1 MGGQTTRLA
10 GGAARGRQ
18 DLVVGLVCAGEE
30 ETLGQEEAHAEVQ
43 VEVGVVVTD
52 GAAQQEGGDGH
63 GEAQQGDDQ
72 AHVAEDVQGG
82 LHLSAERD
90 ATQGPMP
97 PQAGRGT
104 ALTPGL
110 GTSLAQ
116 SKRHAVCHHSWASFD
131 TAPISTPICYQGKLS
146 ANYICSFGAKVPDV
160 LQVLQAEVCVKVWK
174 GSMEA
179 DTRSEPRL
187 DSAFQLSRRSFR
199 ECGVA

>member
-1 MGGQTTRLA
+1 M
-10 GGAARGRQ
+10 RGRG

-72 AHVAEDVQGG
+72 AHMAEDVQGG

-174 GSMEA
+174 GSMEV

>member
-1 MGGQTTRLA
+1 M
-10 GGAARGRQ
+10 RGRG

-97 PQAGRGT
+97 P
-104 ALTPGL
+104 PGGKRNRPDSWL
-110 GTSLAQ
+110 GHES
-116 SKRHAVCHHSWASFD
+116 
-131 TAPISTPICYQGKLS
+131 
-146 ANYICSFGAKVPDV
+146 
-160 LQVLQAEVCVKVWK
+160 
-174 GSMEA
+174 
-179 DTRSEPRL
+179 RSE
-187 DSAFQLSRRSFR
+187 
-199 ECGVA
+199 